1 MLQSMRSGAKSPIM
15 KAFLIFLAGGFALW
29 GIGDITSGSFG
40 SDKAVEAGDKSYST
54 QEAAV
59 EFDRARR
66 NLGVGLTIGEALQT
80 PLLNEVMGS
89 LGRKV
94 LFSAEADRLGLTVT
108 RTMQTEAIR
117 EERAFKDEF
126 GDFENDYAGAKIA
139 KFNLSWL
146 FHGKDVDQYL
156 K

>member
-1 MLQSMRSGAKSPIM
+1 MLKSMREGAKSPIM

-40 SDKAVEAGDKSYST
+40 SGSKAVSAGDKSFST

-66 NLGVGLTIGEALQT
+66 NLGAGISIGEALQT

-89 LGRKV
+89 LSRKV
-94 LFSAEADRLGLTVT
+94 LFSAEATAL
-108 RTMQTEAIR
+108 A
-117 EERAFKDEF
+117 
-126 GDFENDYAGAKIA
+126 
-139 KFNLSWL
+139 
-146 FHGKDVDQYL
+146 
-156 K
+156 